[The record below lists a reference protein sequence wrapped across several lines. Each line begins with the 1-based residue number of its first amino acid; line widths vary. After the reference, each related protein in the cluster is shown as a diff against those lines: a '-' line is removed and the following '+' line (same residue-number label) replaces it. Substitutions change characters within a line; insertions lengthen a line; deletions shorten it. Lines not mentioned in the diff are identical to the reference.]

1 MNYDTEVN
9 VKYKEIEE
17 ELLEKIKTNKTN
29 KNHEND
35 ENNNNDLGYS
45 EEDVLQI
52 CNELYKHE
60 LLLVFKVDDISNKKV
75 SYIMTQLWEKIKED
89 IKFLH
94 VIKVY
99 KNRLSQMD
107 LEQTFTLM
115 FNYSLFFAL
124 HKCIVSF
131 LNNSLLEFENDL
143 LELEKQINTIF

>member
-17 ELLEKIKTNKTN
+17 ELLEKIKQEKINQ
-29 KNHEND
+29 ENV
-35 ENNNNDLGYS
+35 NDLGYT
-45 EEDVLQI
+45 EEDVSEI

-75 SYIMTQLWEKIKED
+75 GQIITDLWEKVNANS
-89 IKFLH
+89 KFLD

-99 KNRLSQMD
+99 KNKLIQMD

-115 FNYSLFFAL
+115 FNYGLFSSL
-124 HKCIVSF
+124 HKCIVS
-131 LNNSLLEFENDL
+131 LLTLSESDINLLDINLLDL
-143 LELEKQINTIF
+143 ENTIHTIL